1 MSEIDRQNPGLDAAT
16 LMAAGVGA
24 VAIGGVAFLLTR
36 SSGASHSMEA
46 GSAFLFGLAGAFA
59 AVAVARRAAV
69 TPEADNTGEPHARVD
84 PEPGESEVL
93 EAVKYLQETVGSKV
107 TAYLSG
113 AEDVCTV
120 ERWSSGEERPQPS
133 LAGRLLY
140 GCETVRPIVD
150 RYDSSTAN
158 AWLFGTNPWLKDEA
172 PAYVLRHDDRPE
184 VWKKVV
190 HAAQDFAEFKR

>member
-1 MSEIDRQNPGLDAAT
+1 MNEIDRQNLGLDATT

-24 VAIGGVAFLLTR
+24 VAIGGVAYLLTR
-36 SSGASHSMEA
+36 SSGASHSIEA
-46 GSAFLFGLAGAFA
+46 GSALLFGLVGACA
-59 AVAVARRAAV
+59 AVVVSRRPV
-69 TPEADNTGEPHARVD
+69 GPKPDDTEESLVSVD
-84 PEPGESEVL
+84 LEPGESEVL
-93 EAVKYLQETVGSKV
+93 EAVKYLQETLGSKV

-113 AEDVCTV
+113 AEDVCAV
-120 ERWSSGEERPQPS
+120 ERWSSGEEFPEPS

-150 RYDSSTAN
+150 RYDGSTAN
-158 AWLFGTNPWLKDEA
+158 AWLFGMNPWLRDEA

-190 HAAQDFAEFKR
+190 RAAQDFAEFKR